1 MTWKEKLIRE
11 FIPDLEPKAW
21 VVSDPDGIV
30 RNEQILGRLHA
41 KGFETLFFDEP
52 LAFRYEYESRIR
64 RAWER
69 GDRTPVIVLF
79 DDRTDGF
86 DALPSDL
93 LLAANRKEF
102 GLAELFPRLD
112 SGVLAQLPPN
122 DWETLNDHAEKH
134 PDKTFWSGETEE
146 LALRLCYRLVPEVID
161 SAAEFVRRLIEV
173 HREGIALPTVLADR
187 LEKML
192 MDRPEFADWPVRKL
206 AEDSSHFWGFV
217 HERWKRYVTLQAD
230 LEKELPPVAIA
241 GPDLPFDD
249 PVLRGYV
256 EASFEEGLLEA
267 VEVSRSGIDGS
278 PWWLIGVKNSDGES
292 GISEKW
298 FERLAGA
305 IPGDDAGYREWVQ
318 FGLNY
323 SKAISQIFRSK
334 ENHLR
339 ERFWDQL
346 WPAVDQR
353 FSQWIRKVYS
363 GLHNLPASPPAMVH
377 HLPKQLL
384 RWVKNDG
391 ERVALVVLDGLS
403 CAGWCTLRDGLLD
416 EKRDRV
422 MIEESAVFSWGPSLT
437 PVCRQSLFSGLPPLL
452 FPETL
457 DRTDRDA
464 ARWRTFWESNAELLP
479 SQVHHQLVGGQKADF
494 ETLFA
499 SLGGKV
505 RALGLTVRKPDTIM
519 HGSTLGWPGW
529 HQQLELWNDET
540 KFTSALIE
548 RLLDDGFTVCLSA
561 DHGNLEAV
569 GTGKINEGVMAENR
583 GQRVRVYPQEPLRD
597 AAFDQHAQACEKFDI
612 GVLPEDFRPLYAK
625 GRGAFVKEGETVVAH
640 GGLSLDEL
648 LVPWVV
654 IRNPKQ

>member
-52 LAFRYEYESRIR
+52 LAFRYEYEGRIR
-64 RAWER
+64 CGWER

-79 DDRTDGF
+79 DERTDGF

-102 GLAELFPRLD
+102 GLGELFPRLD
-112 SGVLAQLPPN
+112 SAVLAQLPPD
-122 DWETLNDHAEKH
+122 DWETLNNHAEKH

-146 LALRLCYRLVPEVID
+146 LALRLCYRLVPELID

-173 HREGIALPTVLADR
+173 HGEGGALPSVLASR

-206 AEDSSHFWGFV
+206 AEDSSHFWSFLQ
-217 HERWKRYVTLQAD
+217 ERWNRYVTRQAD
-230 LEKELPPVAIA
+230 LEEELPALRIA

-249 PVLRGYV
+249 PVLRGYI

-267 VEVSRSGIDGS
+267 VEVRRPEIDGS

-391 ERVALVVLDGLS
+391 EKVALVVLDGLS

-416 EKRDRV
+416 GKRDRV

-479 SQVHHQLVGGQKADF
+479 SQVHHQLVGGQKADL
-494 ETLFA
+494 EALFA

-505 RALGLTVRKPDTIM
+505 RALGLTVSKPDTIM
-519 HGSTLGWPGW
+519 HGSTLGWAGW

-569 GTGKINEGVMAENR
+569 GTGKINDGVMAENR

-597 AAFDQHAQACEKFDI
+597 AAFDRHSRACEKFDI
-612 GVLPEDFRPLYAK
+612 GVLPGGFRPLYAK
-625 GRGAFVKEGETVVAH
+625 GRGAFDKEGETVVAH